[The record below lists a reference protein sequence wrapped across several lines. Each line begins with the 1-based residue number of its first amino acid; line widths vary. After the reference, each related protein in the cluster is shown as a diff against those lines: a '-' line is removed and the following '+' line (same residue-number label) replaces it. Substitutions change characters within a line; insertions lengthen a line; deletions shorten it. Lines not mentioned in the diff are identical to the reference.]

1 MYTFYFDQGTT
12 NSRGY
17 LLKDGR
23 IIATQKAVPSLGS
36 KDVSETGDYDM
47 LPRGLYKLYC
57 DILDS
62 KGVKDEEI
70 VEIYASGMITSPY
83 GLYEVPHLCT
93 PFGPKEMAENIY
105 THFEDKYFHRNIH
118 LILGAKTAQGHV
130 TLEEIPT
137 VNNIRGEEVE
147 SMGIFDLLPE
157 EWKSQK
163 TIVLFP
169 GSHTHALLLEDGRLI
184 DMLSNFSG
192 EVFHAITTSTILAGS
207 TRLSDEELKLPPDME
222 AVEMGIN
229 SLINFGF
236 ARATYTVHATK
247 IFDACSNKVRRDMLS
262 AIINGTVLQSLDLN
276 IKNKWQDV
284 KNLVIYGDATATA
297 ICEAAAKHF
306 TPYLNIRTMDNSK
319 QEVPCS
325 VLGMQKII
333 KYFNK

>member
-17 LLKDGR
+17 LLEDGK
-23 IIATQKAVPSLGS
+23 IIATAKANPSLGS

-47 LPRGLYKLYC
+47 LPRGLYKLYKE
-57 DILDS
+57 ILDS
-62 KGVKDEEI
+62 KGVKEDEIED
-70 VEIYASGMITSPY
+70 IYASGMITSPY
-83 GLYEVPHLCT
+83 GLYEVPHLLT
-93 PFGPKEMAENIY
+93 PFGPKEMADAIY
-105 THFEDKYFHRNIH
+105 THFEDKYFHKDIH
-118 LILGAKTAQGHV
+118 LIRGAKTAEGHV
-130 TLEEIPT
+130 TLKEIPN

-169 GSHTHALLLEDGRLI
+169 GSHTHALLLQDGRLI

-207 TRLSDEELKLPPDME
+207 TRLSEEEKDLPPDME
-222 AVEMGIN
+222 AVELGLD

-236 ARATYTVHATK
+236 ARATYTVHASK

-276 IKNKWQDV
+276 IRNKWQDV

-297 ICEAAAKHF
+297 ICCKAAERF
-306 TPYLNIRTMDNSK
+306 TPYLNIKIMDNSK

-333 KYFNK
+333 RYFNR